1 MLDGDP
7 APVDFGAR
15 LDAVAA
21 ALEPELDAL
30 IGQTNDDRLRDAMR
44 YAVLGGGKRLRP
56 FLVVETAGLFDV
68 SEKRALRAGA
78 ALECIHV
85 YSLVHDDLPAM
96 DDDDLRRGKPT
107 AHKAFDEAT
116 AILAGDAL
124 QTLAFE
130 TLSDPATDPDPAMR
144 AELVLGLARAAGMD
158 GMAGG
163 QMRDLQAETSPLDL
177 DQTLAMQAMKTGAL
191 FRFACEAGAIL
202 GRADGRAREAL
213 DAYARAIGAAFQIA
227 DDLLDRTA
235 DASTLG
241 KAAGKDA
248 ARGKATLVDLLGE
261 EQARA
266 RLDDL
271 VRSAERSIAMFG
283 NRAATLA
290 ALARFIRDREK

>member
-30 IGQTNDDRLRDAMR
+30 IGKAGDDRVRDAMR
-44 YAVLGGGKRLRP
+44 YAALGGGKRLRP

-68 SEKRALRAGA
+68 SEKHALRVGA

-130 TLSDPATDPDPAMR
+130 ILSDPASDPDPAVR
-144 AELVLGLARAAGMD
+144 AELVLGLARAAGVD

-202 GRADGRAREAL
+202 GRADDRAREAL
-213 DAYARAIGAAFQIA
+213 DAYARAIGTAFQIA

-235 DASTLG
+235 DALTLG

-248 ARGKATLVDLLGE
+248 ERGKATLVDLLGE

-271 VRSAERSIAMFG
+271 VRSAERSIAMFS